1 MLGFELNLWDHLT
14 FLTLVLAVVAGVAFW
29 VWLAGLP
36 GRIAIARKHPEAQA
50 QLIKAR
56 GLQRVNRI
64 RLYLALGAGFEAA
77 PAAST
82 M

>member
-1 MLGFELNLWDHLT
+1 L
-14 FLTLVLAVVAGVAFW
+14 
-29 VWLAGLP
+29 LP